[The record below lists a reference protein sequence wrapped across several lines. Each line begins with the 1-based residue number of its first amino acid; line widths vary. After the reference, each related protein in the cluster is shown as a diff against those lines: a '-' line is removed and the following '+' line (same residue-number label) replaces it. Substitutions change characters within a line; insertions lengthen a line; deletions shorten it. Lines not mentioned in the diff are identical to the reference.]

1 LSLSRHDG
9 SVTRK
14 WTKSDVGASWKEADM
29 ISSSV
34 HGSKTRPR
42 LEESRV
48 MFADHVREL
57 TVHADVIALLP
68 DPPTVRLCL
77 DIAEDA
83 ARAIQGTMAAA
94 HVGADPEGMFA
105 SAEEMDL
112 QMLRTRDEGSPQQ
125 RLERVARAF
134 EDWKRDRP
142 DRADLFLDDCRG
154 DLDRCVTA
162 ECHDT
167 ALVVAPCHGNMD
179 ARDAFHD
186 VLFNERKL
194 VLVPPPAAYNH
205 NLLGHVVIG
214 WKPHDHAQRAVVA
227 ARRWLAAADRVT
239 VVCVDDKSDGS
250 YQFTAGELLNQLGL
264 KGDVVAINSKNRLVG
279 EAILEFAR
287 SAKATCLLVGAFKHG
302 YFLELLLGR
311 VTRHLLTHAT
321 LPLMMKH

>member
-1 LSLSRHDG
+1 
-9 SVTRK
+9 
-14 WTKSDVGASWKEADM
+14 M
-29 ISSSV
+29 INFSV
-34 HGSKTRPR
+34 HGGKTRPR
-42 LEESRV
+42 LEEARI
-48 MFADHVREL
+48 MFADHIREL
-57 TVHADVIALLP
+57 TVHADVVALLP
-68 DPPTVRLCL
+68 DPPTVRSCL
-77 DIAEDA
+77 DTAEDA

-94 HVGADPEGMFA
+94 HVGADPEGMIA
-105 SAEEMDL
+105 SPEELDM
-112 QMLRTRDEGSPQQ
+112 QMLRTHDEGSPRQ
-125 RLERVARAF
+125 RLERVTRAF
-134 EDWKRDRP
+134 EDWKRARP
-142 DRADLFLDDCRG
+142 DRADIFLDDCRG
-154 DLDRCVTA
+154 DLDRCVTD
-162 ECHDT
+162 ECHET

-194 VLVPPPAAYNH
+194 VLVPPPVAYAG

-239 VVCVDDKSDGS
+239 VVCVNDRPDGH
-250 YQFTAGELLNQLGL
+250 YQFTAKELLKQLGL
-264 KGDVVAINSKNRLVG
+264 KGNVVAINSGSRSVG
-279 EAILEFAR
+279 EAILDFAK